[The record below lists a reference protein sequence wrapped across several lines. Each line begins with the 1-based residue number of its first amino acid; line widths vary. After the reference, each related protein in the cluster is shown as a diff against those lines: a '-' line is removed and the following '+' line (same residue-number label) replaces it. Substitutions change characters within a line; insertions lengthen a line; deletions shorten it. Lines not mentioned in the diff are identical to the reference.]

1 MRIRRC
7 QDQCFLIERIPK
19 ALYEEEPDFEAEFTN
34 GITAERQ
41 SYCMG
46 LFQKGFCW
54 ILVCTEACGMGVD
67 VVDVE
72 RVIRLP
78 RVNLNMII
86 QRIGRAARKSHMQ
99 QQITYFTEPGDW
111 VL

>member
-1 MRIRRC
+1 
-7 QDQCFLIERIPK
+7 
-19 ALYEEEPDFEAEFTN
+19 
-34 GITAERQ
+34 
-41 SYCMG
+41 
-46 LFQKGFCW
+46 
-54 ILVCTEACGMGVD
+54 MGVD